1 MEFTQSEWRN
11 RSLYKQ
17 YLEKITSESRY
28 STGVTADADDQII
41 TLVTCNQSIL
51 KQRIIVSAKLI
62 HSSNY

>member
-17 YLEKITSESRY
+17 YLDRIISESRY

-41 TLVTCNQSIL
+41 TLVSCNQSNL
-51 KQRIIVSAKLI
+51 NRELLFQL
-62 HSSNY
+62 N